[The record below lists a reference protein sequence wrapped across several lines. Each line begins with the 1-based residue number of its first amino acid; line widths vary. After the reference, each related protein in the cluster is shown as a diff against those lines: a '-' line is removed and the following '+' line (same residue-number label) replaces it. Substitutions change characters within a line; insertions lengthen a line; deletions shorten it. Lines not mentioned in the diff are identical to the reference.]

1 MLLNALLASLLAV
14 ILPLVTPSPWERGQ
28 GGEAYEQLV
37 ERGLAAAQADS
48 LVLAEDLFKQALK
61 LRPNDHRNALLYTD
75 LGRVQEALYW
85 QDTHNGRRADDAL
98 ESYSLAI
105 DRAPEAVPMLMA
117 RATFCLKLGQWSK
130 AVRDFTR
137 VLTVNE
143 QHLPALNYRA
153 YCYAQ
158 QQAYDLARQD
168 YDRALAIDENNYEA
182 TLGLAILEQQT
193 GHLNRGIERMTQLI
207 EAGETA
213 AETYSVRAGM
223 YAENHQPELALLDL
237 DIAVS
242 QEPENVNYVLARA
255 YLHQQQGNKRLAL
268 KDFEQAIALG
278 IPPASLTDE
287 LKACR

>member
-1 MLLNALLASLLAV
+1 MTARLRDACQPLLLACLLA
-14 ILPLVTPSPWERGQ
+14 LTPLAAPAQS
-28 GGEAYEQLV
+28 YEELV
-37 ERGLAAAQADS
+37 ERGQEAAQADS
-48 LVLAEDLFKQALK
+48 LVLAESLFKQALK
-61 LRPNDHRNALLYTD
+61 LSPNDHRNALLYTD

-85 QDTHNGRRADDAL
+85 QDTHDGRRADQAL

-117 RATFCLKLGQWSK
+117 RAAFYLKLGQWAK
-130 AVRDFTR
+130 AIRDFTR
-137 VLTVNE
+137 VLAVNE
-143 QHLPALNYRA
+143 QHIPALNYRA
-153 YCYAQ
+153 YCYAR
-158 QQAYDLARQD
+158 QQAYDLARKGYEQVL
-168 YDRALAIDENNYEA
+168 ALDENNYQA

-193 GHLNRGIERMTQLI
+193 GHIARGIERMTQLI
-207 EAGETA
+207 EAGETR

-237 DIAVS
+237 DLAVD
-242 QEPENVNYVLARA
+242 QEPQNVNYVLARA

-278 IPPASLTDE
+278 IPPASLSDE